1 MIILK
6 AKKQRRLL
14 NNLFNMSIAQNLLK
28 IKSTLPEQ
36 VTLVAVSKTKPVA
49 DLMEAYEAG
58 QRIFGENKIQEMAEK
73 WEQMPKDIQWHM
85 IGHVQT
91 NKVKFM
97 AQFVSLIHGVDSLKL
112 LQEINK
118 QAQKNNRVID
128 CLLQI
133 HIAEEETKFGLDEKE
148 LASLLSSNEFQE
160 MKNIRIIGLMGM
172 ATFTENKNQ
181 IKKEFLHLKSIF
193 VGLCSRDALQCVST
207 QNASTLSMGMS
218 GDYQLAIECGSTMVR
233 IGSSIFG
240 GR

>member
-1 MIILK
+1 
-6 AKKQRRLL
+6 
-14 NNLFNMSIAQNLLK
+14 MSIAQNLLS
-28 IKSTLPEQ
+28 IKSTLPEY
-36 VTLVAVSKTKPVA
+36 VTLVAVSKTKPVP

-73 WEQMPKDIQWHM
+73 WEQMPKDIEWHM

-91 NKVKFM
+91 NKVKYM

-118 QAQKNNRVID
+118 QAQKNNRIID

-133 HIAEEETKFGLDEKE
+133 HIAEEETKFGLNEEE
-148 LASLLSSNEFQE
+148 LSSLLSSNDFKE
-160 MKNIRIIGLMGM
+160 MKNIRVVGLMGM
-172 ATFTENKNQ
+172 ATFTDDKAQ
-181 IKKEFLHLKSIF
+181 IKKEFNHLKSIYDQF
-193 VGLCSRDALQCVST
+193 AIHNSQFT
-207 QNASTLSMGMS
+207 ILSMGMS

-240 GR
+240 GRN